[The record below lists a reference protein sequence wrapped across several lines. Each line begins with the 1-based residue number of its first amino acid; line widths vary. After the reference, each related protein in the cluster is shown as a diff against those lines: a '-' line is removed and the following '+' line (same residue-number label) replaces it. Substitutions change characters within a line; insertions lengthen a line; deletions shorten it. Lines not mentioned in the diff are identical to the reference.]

1 MKQVSKRVIS
11 FLLAALIIMDVFAP
25 LNVSANNY
33 EMNKRPV
40 SKDLII
46 DEEGQS
52 APKTPGKNDLLIYQ
66 ENEEKQQ
73 NQGIEEN
80 KERKEN
86 QRGPSAPIEEKK
98 TIIPKEKPDP
108 VKKDYIAWRLV
119 DPGKT
124 VYNKGEKLDLSN
136 LLVEVTNSN
145 GQTFHLGYNELI
157 NDKII
162 SVKENIKSKSYLEP
176 GSGTLTLS
184 APYLNDININIQVLD
199 NKSNELSNELNEEE
213 IFNSND
219 NSQEKNQNILEENN
233 LQNNKEENLFEQELK
248 DNLKEPNLAEKLL
261 GEQED
266 KMDLG
271 KVYRDIDE
279 RFNPMAGIFKSRNLT
294 LEEEEIGLQ
303 IIEDFKEESK
313 SSNEITDN
321 QLGFQPF
328 MFFMARGANESQT
341 GVDSLK
347 NKKFTIVTRFDASVA
362 NGTIPKGQFFTIN
375 LDPRLKVNNSS
386 SLEPIRY
393 NGEVIASPS
402 YDSNTNTITYTL
414 TKDIQNNIKVPLS
427 IDVDYNVDKVKDLDG
442 KDATKH
448 SIKNSITGLGVTG
461 IVNLPETIVDNNGN
475 VINQIIEPGGRNV
488 EHIID
493 QGKNYEVNMDA
504 SGIPVIIDKEMKAI
518 DWTITFDGTV
528 DMQTL
533 GLIANATVV
542 KGSGLGEIKDI
553 SLNGE
558 TSTAF
563 TDNIIKGNLGIVD
576 SKHYVLDHSSK
587 RLVFK
592 FRTDVTNVQ
601 SKYMID
607 FSVLLK
613 ERDNKF
619 GAVRLLFD
627 KGFADEIV
635 KEETPSRVGMNNR
648 TTILGEFTGENAAR
662 WTVTDGVCTGDDNKG
677 LPLADRNLGGQQTL
691 NSAKMA
697 VYGLDLDKNS
707 PNYGKMVV
715 KQGENDPLSNLNSTT
730 PPTIPTKGTNPSR
743 KQNVGTIAVYEYK
756 TNLTDSN
763 AGYTLSGINI
773 NKYQDLKI
781 NQEWNGLPAGANMPA
796 QGFEVKDESGNSL
809 GTYDVGEGN
818 QGEITRTINLA
829 GVKYWDIKED
839 TTDPTGTK
847 VIANRINHKVEQK
860 LPGPKDIGGK
870 TYAFYENVNYYK
882 KDTKEFIILNKAKE
896 VTDQIPATFTVTKTD
911 SSDDKIKLQGAS
923 FRLQSGRAEGIEVT
937 TGPDGKATFSN
948 IEPGVYDL
956 IETKAPDGYKL
967 DQSPKKI
974 NILSNGNVIAS
985 GDKIT
990 VEGGNKKT
998 EEVIASNTYPDYMNA
1013 MHYGT
1018 IDSDGNIEFYIY
1030 LKSKPQEANATRGTD
1045 KDTRLNLGINNGTI
1059 SSVEVFDVNPDEL
1072 LSTTRDRMNAQTMS
1086 TDYTSYGENLINKE
1100 NKHRIIGRSN
1110 IIDSYTGKKGYQIN
1124 LPKERFGYDKN
1135 TGGFWGFLVRV
1146 TGKTDDIANA
1156 SASYDW
1162 LTDNKNVE
1170 KEIKIQQTIGL
1181 GGKNSQGK
1189 DTNIIIKNEAFTKSK
1204 VEITKIR
1211 EDKKTILSGV
1221 TFALKDQNEVTL
1233 YTKTSDKDGNVDFG
1247 QLPEGKYTIE
1257 EIETPEGYQ
1266 QSKVV
1271 FDVTVDAAGKVTY
1284 KARFKNGNSKPIAG
1298 VDYIIENEEVKPEE
1312 LTAKVTSVTQKMI
1325 LNEGDPKYN
1334 IGTKPGIW
1342 EAYRLEAYTYN
1353 AQISLKDVSEGTKL
1367 MIQFDPNLDLRKYVN
1382 EIPKILSVGSN
1393 PKVIADPYMD
1403 YETNRLTYVFNKDGA
1418 GQSVTANIKIVGITP
1433 SIYYAQNNGTYDF
1446 KNTVINPGGTNYE
1459 DSFKVI
1465 ADYGYYNTKADTPAM
1480 AHNMTE
1486 PYIGKDGKMYMKVI
1500 SYYNALAGPNKSGAR
1515 NLLFDWLS
1523 GKRESNYAFAFR
1535 AQGKPAFELDDV
1547 KIYRVHPSYDK
1558 NNKLTNEMYMPLS
1571 FGVRPE
1577 QDPGSYELAYH
1588 KGNIKGSVYESS
1600 NGFTLNYNA
1609 EDLNTSGSIGD
1620 KIPLMITVP
1629 PISKNREGY
1638 VVVKRFEVT
1647 DKDKFRDLWRLFYYS
1662 TGSLHEGSYQKGNDS
1677 KSTADQTGQEIPK
1690 FTKQKIKLINRSYIP
1705 GEFNINKLN
1714 EASGTPL
1721 ADAKFELTELNNEN
1735 SKVIYRTTDADG
1747 NIHFANLR
1755 PGNYTLVEIEAPKG
1769 FIKSDKI
1776 WQINITS
1783 DGVVTIAETGLNA
1796 SEESIV
1802 GKNITITAKNKP
1814 EGTDFR
1820 VYKKDDDGRLLKGAE
1835 FKLTNNTTKASKT
1848 ATSDENGLVK
1858 FDKLADGLYIL
1869 EEIKAPKGYKSI
1881 DKKWVV
1887 EVKDNKVKIYNYLG
1901 AGTSTGTTQ
1910 QDPPEVTKSIFKNDD
1925 KWVDV
1930 AHRPLDGWNL
1940 YDNRWGGYVDNH
1952 RDPYKMGTRIVAINK
1967 TGKYVIQRYVIN
1979 PEGNTVTLNNASIH
1993 KEKPEYQN
2001 MDWYS
2006 GNGNGDIKI
2015 FTLNK
2020 AVNGNVE
2027 DIRLENYTVTD
2038 ITNTIGKSNK
2048 VISGGNRLYID
2059 FGKKQYDKPIIID
2072 VKVPYTDESGGVG
2085 TGMDLSADGTI
2096 YWKSDYYEKVSDIV
2110 EGEALK
2116 PDTGGTET
2124 NIKGSYVA
2132 DGSLTVNNE
2141 TEKHEFKIHKIKEGT
2156 TDAISGAS
2164 FKLIGPKPKTDERY
2178 GKTDKDGNISFT
2190 DLPPGTYTLI
2200 ETGPAQGYEKPKV
2213 DWVVNITKEG
2223 KTYIREA
2230 KWEKVDITSPNDGRT
2245 SKTAGTAI
2253 GTTGKNNGDKNKT
2266 HITEINKDTNKFRQ
2280 VYILNKG
2287 PESLNNP
2294 RLEIHSFPEEK
2305 NLTKA
2310 NTRVVSVQLV
2320 GPASEPDNIVNPGAK
2335 VDYDL
2340 TEEVIKNYSRQV
2352 IQTKNLTGENKTLAV
2367 VVESDLPQS
2376 GPFGTGLDFKGIALT
2391 HWGAESYSSLDK
2403 VIFSPAQGGTSRSVE
2418 PFSKAQKETSQ
2429 DEIST
2434 FSMFFESTSN
2444 EIPESLEMKFKS
2456 VELRMAKEFEIS
2468 PEKTPGAQR
2477 GVNDTGTAIDYNVDA
2492 NNADIKVS
2500 AGAVD
2505 TTNGQRTIN
2514 VSVTP
2519 KDSGNAGQ
2527 IVKNLQ
2533 YVFLIDR
2540 SRDYALNIK
2549 KADTPTIDK
2558 NINKFL
2564 TDLAEKAKAN
2574 NANVDVTFIEYS
2586 RSVANNYD
2594 LSNKNKSKVLGTYNQ
2609 NLISLY
2615 DNASS
2620 FTYNMKT
2627 QAFSDNNIVTA
2638 KDILGSVGISAR
2650 ETITKTKDDGSRGLK
2665 ENIDYHYNQ
2674 IVSNGKTYDKRF
2686 VINIANFEAASA
2698 DLYYET
2704 PGNTNSQK
2712 KYYIADNNW
2721 AFRKPQNPQDKRFDS
2736 YILHIEQKSGQETD
2750 YEKYMRNN
2758 SGTWYIDKNTSNTSN
2773 GIYTYKNFLK
2783 SNLMKDEY
2791 FTPVNQ
2797 GDVNIVNDASIN
2809 ISLNS
2814 NINLVNSSANI
2825 GSNNLNP
2832 TTTSSGLSLSGINL
2846 KKNETL
2852 NLSYTINLK
2861 NSADNNTD
2869 YIIHNTMTY
2878 KPDASDS
2885 DVNLDPNSMITRR
2898 NVVTPGTYTVTFNAN
2913 GHGTAPD
2920 PQTVNS
2926 GQNATE
2932 PTPAPTADGYTF
2944 GGWYTE
2950 TNCTNGYNFN
2960 TPVTSDLTLFAK
2972 WTKNEV
2978 GIYTVTVN
2986 QPTEGGT
2993 ISAEPTSAAAG
3004 AIINLTATPSQGFAL
3019 DNFTVTAENGDTVTV
3034 TNNKFEMPASNVKV
3048 SATFKSTTQ
3057 PQPGDYTPQTD
3068 DIDITENKTAQIKN
3082 KPSGLELKV
3091 LKKSSFDNPL
3101 QGAEFTLVKKTDATY
3116 TKDDTTFKG
3125 VTATSGRDGNVIF
3138 KDANGNT
3145 LKLQEG
3151 YYLLTETKAP
3161 TGFKSATAPWKIHV
3175 KEEGAK
3181 IYAEYEGPESTPS
3194 KFIEDNEKSN
3204 AGTNMDSSDK
3214 IKFKSRLTY
3223 IDPVA
3228 KTYVQRIYIDTRGY
3242 DGNGLINVQ
3251 ITPKYKREEKDT
3263 PGQAPVTL
3271 KDGVKTAYRTTY
3283 EITNPSQNKDIS
3295 DNKFDTILKTYDISR
3310 SDMSMVNT
3318 ARWRPFD
3325 WGFDEDQLNLGKGVY
3340 IIDVEGYYDDVV
3352 ITGKSDKTPKYN
3364 IPQEDLG
3371 KIDLNL
3377 NFYAGAREFKQLVF
3391 DKDAN
3396 KFVYN
3401 AFKGASYQGGAAALR
3416 AWIEKTYGKDTA
3428 DAWAKGYSTF
3438 NGVKNKYQNFI
3449 GKHVKIGN
3457 NEYFTGRVYP
3467 ALNTPTL
3474 SKETRADL
3482 SPLYNSNA
3490 SREIPK
3496 EGLTIVN
3503 DEEKFNITF
3512 SKHGKDK
3519 SSWNPGGKEVAENR
3533 LEGAIFKLQ
3542 REIADGSNIY
3552 DDMAGKYVSSA
3563 FNGYF
3568 GFRGLIPG
3576 RYRLMEVKAPN
3587 GYRPINDPILYM
3599 TIKSSDKD
3607 ITDPKTGK
3615 IIPAGSGYITLE
3627 YDKGNGIY
3635 QYDGAT
3641 DSSGKLVDFVTSATA
3656 KNMGKIVNEKPGQGK
3671 VTIKKVDDEGNK
3683 LTGAE
3688 FTLTRKTA
3696 EKDGTGTE
3704 GQGKDG
3710 IYTGTIGADGTL
3722 VIDQLPIGQYTLK
3735 ETKPAPGHLNEGTT
3749 WNFTV
3754 GGKELDPYTGDIKA
3768 TGNDLTSA
3776 LTLDTKA
3783 NSIEVEKYMTDDK
3796 TTDTKD
3802 TIHPHKAQSLAI
3814 KSRFTVNPGTTI
3826 KPGDYFKVDV
3836 SKNIDLEGIYEG
3848 KPVSL
3853 DIFADAVG
3861 TVAKGYYNKD
3871 ERTITYVFTDYAKTY
3886 TLLEFKT
3893 NLVAWINLSEV
3904 KDSGQ
3909 QTVGIS
3915 IKDKQD
3921 KVQSN
3926 NKELNVK
3933 YDIPVETSTHSVYNY
3948 ESGQYENLN
3957 ITGKITK
3964 MSPNTGEFEQYYYI
3978 NREGKDGPLPT
3989 FRYYPNNYNLYDIE
4003 GLDFK
4008 IYKLRDNTGN
4018 NIAKSMP
4025 ESFAVNENDTNLEE
4039 VRPLS
4044 YSSAYWL
4051 EYSFNENTTMTS
4063 KDSYIVKIS
4072 GKINPQNTWS
4082 YRTSAELLYY
4092 GDIKAARYDSVYFD
4106 INTASAKTKIEV
4118 TAVNPSNKI
4127 IFKKVGPDQRPLKDA
4142 FFRLDKLQE
4151 DNTWKGI
4158 TDPKPT
4164 NENGLIEFTN
4174 LDKGK
4179 YRLIE
4184 TTAPNGYEKLK
4195 KDGIDGFIMEFEVDE
4210 QGNIYKKTSDPKDST
4225 KLISELVGLEPINVV
4240 NYKPIEFIKID
4251 SVDGKALEGAEFE
4264 LYYKKTKEEAK
4275 YKKYEVDGKA
4285 VTAKSGKDGK
4295 FKLNLTE
4302 EGYYALKETKAPN
4315 KYIRPKEYVKEFEY
4329 INGEIKE
4336 KLTPGYIAKDNTAT
4350 DNSTYMLAE
4359 KNKAIPNNDNAFNS
4373 YIVINP
4379 NHEKKTYNKDSSA
4392 LLKYEGLGYYTML
4405 AYRIDKDGNVS
4416 EMFTPDVTWSE
4427 GHDPKANLYTAL
4439 GGEENGTKPIVSTDT
4454 IVLKLLAVPD
4464 KVGEPVN
4471 INVKVTDSS
4480 GTKEAD
4486 YKFKQSDLPDA
4497 LSKEDN
4503 PTRGHP
4509 KKTKDV
4515 KQEDYEFALEEY
4527 LRKFRTIQLSPVDV
4541 ENNKGQYPQTGGMGT
4556 IAFTLGGVV
4565 LMSIAGILYYR
4576 KRRMTYE

>member
-11 FLLAALIIMDVFAP
+11 FLLAVLIIMDVFAP

-80 KERKEN
+80 KETKEN

-145 GQTFHLGYNELI
+145 GQTFHLGYTELI
-157 NDKII
+157 KDKII

-266 KMDLG
+266 KIDLG

-341 GVDSLK
+341 GADSLE
-347 NKKFTIVTRFDASVA
+347 NKKFTILTRFDASVEHG
-362 NGTIPKGQFFTIN
+362 NIPATQSFTIH
-375 LDPRLKVNNSS
+375 LDDRLTVKDTST
-386 SLEPIRY
+386 LKPLTDE
-393 NGEVIASPS
+393 NGNVIARPT
-402 YDSNTNTITYTL
+402 YDTSSNSIVYNLAQPIT
-414 TKDIQNNIKVPLS
+414 KNIKVPLS
-427 IDVDYNVDKVKDLDG
+427 IDVDYNVQKIKELD

-448 SIKNSITGLGVTG
+448 SIKNSITGIGVTG
-461 IVNLPETIVDNNGN
+461 TVNLPETIVDNDGN
-475 VINQIIEPGGRNV
+475 VINQIIEPGGEDV
-488 EHIID
+488 GQIID
-493 QGKNYEVNMDA
+493 QGQNYEVNMDA
-504 SGIPVIIDKEMKAI
+504 SGTPVIIDKEMKAI

-558 TSTAF
+558 TSTAL
-563 TDNIIKGNLGIVD
+563 TDNNIKGNLGIVD

-592 FRTDVTNVQ
+592 FRTDITNIQ

-607 FSVLLK
+607 FSVMLK
-613 ERDNKF
+613 ERDKF

-627 KGFADEIV
+627 KGFLDEIV
-635 KEETPSRVGMNNR
+635 KEKTPSRVGMNNR
-648 TTILGEFTGENAAR
+648 TTILGEFTGENAAT
-662 WTVTDGVCTGDDNKG
+662 WTVTDGVCTDDNNNG

-691 NSAKMA
+691 KSSRMA

-730 PPTIPTKGTNPSR
+730 PPTIPAQGTNPSTP
-743 KQNVGTIAVYEYK
+743 QAVGTIAVYEYK

-781 NQEWNGLPAGANMPA
+781 NQEWNGLPDGENMPA

-809 GTYDVGEGN
+809 GTYSVGQGN
-818 QGEITRTINLA
+818 PGEITRTINLA
-829 GVKYWDIKED
+829 GVKYWDIRENQ
-839 TTDPTGTK
+839 TDPNAPK
-847 VIANRINHKVEQK
+847 VIADRINHKLEQK
-860 LPGPKDIGGK
+860 LPGPKVIGGK

-882 KDTKEFIILNKAKE
+882 KDTKEFIILDKAKE

-911 SSDDKIKLQGAS
+911 SSDANIKLQGAS
-923 FRLQSGRAEGIEVT
+923 FRLQSGTAEGIEAT

-998 EEVIASNTYPDYMNA
+998 EEVIANNTYPDYMNA

-1059 SSVEVFDVNPDEL
+1059 SSVEVFDVNPNEL
-1072 LSTTRDRMNAQTMS
+1072 LSTTRDKMNAQTMS
-1086 TDYTSYGENLINKE
+1086 TDYKSYGEDLINKP
-1100 NKHRIIGRSN
+1100 NKRRIIGRSN

-1135 TGGFWGFLVRV
+1135 DKTGGFWGFLVRV
-1146 TGKTDDIANA
+1146 KGKTDDIANA
-1156 SASYDW
+1156 SAFYDW
-1162 LTDNKNVE
+1162 LTDDNTADETKL
-1170 KEIKIQQTIGL
+1170 QQTIGL

-1247 QLPEGKYTIE
+1247 ELPEGKYTIE

-1284 KARFKNGNSKPIAG
+1284 KARFKSGNSKPIAG

-1312 LTAKVTSVTQKMI
+1312 LTAKVTSVTQAMI

-1382 EIPKILSVGSN
+1382 EIPKIMSVGSN
-1393 PKVIADPYMD
+1393 KVIADPYMD

-1418 GQSVTANIKIVGITP
+1418 GQAVTANIKIVGITP
-1433 SIYYAQNNGTYDF
+1433 SIYYAQNNGTYHF

-1459 DSFKVI
+1459 YPFDVT

-1547 KIYRVHPSYDK
+1547 KIYRVIPSYDK

-1588 KGNIKGSVYESS
+1588 KGNIKDSVHESS
-1600 NGFTLNYNA
+1600 NGFTLDYNA
-1609 EDLNTSGSIGD
+1609 NGINTSGSIGD
-1620 KIPLMITVP
+1620 KTPLMITVP
-1629 PISKNREGY
+1629 PISRNKEGY

-1705 GEFNINKLN
+1705 GEFNIKKLN
-1714 EASGTPL
+1714 ETSGEAL
-1721 ADAKFELTELNNEN
+1721 AGAKFELTELNNEN
-1735 SKVIYRTTDADG
+1735 SKKIYRTTDANG
-1747 NIHFANLR
+1747 NINFANLR

-1820 VYKKDDDGRLLKGAE
+1820 VYKKDDEGRLLKGAE
-1835 FKLTNNTTKASKT
+1835 FKLTNNADKTSKT

-1869 EEIKAPKGYKSI
+1869 EETKAPTGYKSI

-1901 AGTSTGTTQ
+1901 DGTSTGTTSQ
-1910 QDPPEVTKSIFKNDD
+1910 NPPEVDKSIFKNDD

-1930 AHRPLDGWNL
+1930 AHRPLTGWNL

-2006 GNGNGDIKI
+2006 GDGNGDVKI
-2015 FTLNK
+2015 FTLDK

-2027 DIRLENYTVTD
+2027 DIRLENYTVSD
-2038 ITNTIGKSNK
+2038 ITNTITKSK
-2048 VISGGNRLYID
+2048 KEISGGNRLYID
-2059 FGKKQYDKPIIID
+2059 FGSKQYDKPIIID
-2072 VKVPYTDESGGVG
+2072 VKVPYKELDGGVG
-2085 TGMDLSADGTI
+2085 TGMDLYADGTV

-2141 TEKHEFKIHKIKEGT
+2141 TEKHEFKLHKIKEGT

-2178 GKTDKDGNISFT
+2178 GKTDDNGNISFT
-2190 DLPPGTYTLI
+2190 DLSPGTYTLI
-2200 ETGPAQGYEKPKV
+2200 ETGPAQGYEKPQV

-2230 KWEKVDITSPNDGRT
+2230 KWEKVDITSPNDGRR
-2245 SKTAGTAI
+2245 SETAGD
-2253 GTTGKNNGDKNKT
+2253 NGNKNKT

-2287 PESLNNP
+2287 PERLENP
-2294 RLEIHSFPEEK
+2294 RLEIHSFPEVK

-2320 GPASEPDNIVNPGAK
+2320 DPTSEPNNIVKPGAK
-2335 VDYDL
+2335 VDYEL
-2340 TEEVIKNYSRQV
+2340 TEEVIKGYSRQV

-2391 HWGAESYSSLDK
+2391 HWGGESYASLDK
-2403 VIFSPAQGGTSRSVE
+2403 VILSPAQAGTGRSVE
-2418 PFSKAQKETSQ
+2418 PFSNAQET
-2429 DEIST
+2429 EKIST
-2434 FSMFFESTSN
+2434 LSMFFGPKSN

-2456 VELRMAKEFEIS
+2456 MELRMAKEFEIS

-2477 GVNDTGTAIDYNVDA
+2477 GINDTGTAIDYNVDA
-2492 NNADIKVS
+2492 NNANIKVS

-2527 IVKNLQ
+2527 IAKNLQ

-2549 KADTPTIDK
+2549 KAETPTIDK

-2564 TDLAEKAKAN
+2564 TDLAEKAKTN

-2586 RSVANNYD
+2586 K
-2594 LSNKNKSKVLGTYNQ
+2594 SNSKVLGSYNQ
-2609 NLISLY
+2609 NLVNLY
-2615 DNASS
+2615 DSANS

-2627 QAFSDNNIVTA
+2627 QSFNDSNNVQA
-2638 KDILGSVGISAR
+2638 KDILGKVGITAR
-2650 ETITKTKDDGSRGLK
+2650 PTSGAKDKDDGSQVLK
-2665 ENIDYHYNQ
+2665 GNINSHYNQ
-2674 IVSNGKTYDKRF
+2674 IVGNGKKYDKRI
-2686 VINIANFEAASA
+2686 VLNIANFDAASA
-2698 DLYYET
+2698 DFYYET
-2704 PGNTNSQK
+2704 PGNTRSQK

-2721 AFRKPQNPQDKRFDS
+2721 PFRDPSKPADKRFDS

-2773 GIYTYKNFLK
+2773 GIYTYKNFLE

-2791 FTPVNQ
+2791 FTPVSQ
-2797 GDVNIVNDASIN
+2797 GDVNIVTDASIN

-2861 NSADNNTD
+2861 NSAENNTD

-2878 KPDASDS
+2878 KPDASAS

-2898 NVVTPGTYTVTFNAN
+2898 NVETPGTYTVTFNAN
-2913 GHGTAPD
+2913 GHGTAPET
-2920 PQTVNS
+2920 QTINS
-2926 GQNATE
+2926 GERAKK

-2950 TNCTNGYNFN
+2950 ADCINGYDFN
-2960 TPVTSDLTLFAK
+2960 TTVTSNLTLFAK

-2978 GIYTVTVN
+2978 GTYTVTVN

-2993 ISAEPTSAAAG
+2993 ISADPTSAAAG
-3004 AIINLTATPSQGFAL
+3004 ATINLTATPSQGFAL
-3019 DNFTVTAENGDTVTV
+3019 DNFTVTAENGDTVEV
-3034 TNNKFEMPASNVKV
+3034 TDNKFTMPASNVTV

-3057 PQPGDYTPQTD
+3057 PQPGDYTPQPD
-3068 DIDITENKTAQIKN
+3068 DIDITTNKTAQIKN

-3101 QGAEFTLVKKTDATY
+3101 QGAEFTLVKKTDETY
-3116 TKDDTTFKG
+3116 TKDDGTFTK

-3145 LKLQEG
+3145 LKLKEG

-3194 KFIEDNEKSN
+3194 KFIKDDDKSN
-3204 AGTNMDSSDK
+3204 AGTNMTSTDK

-3228 KTYVQRIYIDTRGY
+3228 KTYVQRIYIDTRAY
-3242 DGNGLINVQ
+3242 DGAGLINVQ

-3263 PGQAPVTL
+3263 PGQPPVTL

-3283 EITNPSQNKDIS
+3283 EITNPSENEDI
-3295 DNKFDTILKTYDISR
+3295 KGQAFDKILKTYDISR

-3340 IIDVEGYYDDVV
+3340 IIDVEGYYDDVI
-3352 ITGKSDKTPKYN
+3352 ITGKSDKTPKYD

-3377 NFYAGAREFKQLVF
+3377 NFYAGAREFQQLFEDTDGVF
-3391 DKDAN
+3391 RYK
-3396 KFVYN
+3396 YIE
-3401 AFKGASYQGGAAALR
+3401 KGSYQGGAEALR
-3416 AWIEKTYGKDTA
+3416 AWIEKNYGKAEAKKWA
-3428 DAWAKGYSTF
+3428 DGYSTF

-3449 GKHVKIGN
+3449 GKHVKIGTKD
-3457 NEYFTGRVYP
+3457 YYTGQVSP
-3467 ALNTPTL
+3467 ALDTPTL
-3474 SKETRADL
+3474 SKVTRADL
-3482 SPLYNSNA
+3482 RPLYNSNA
-3490 SREIPK
+3490 KQEIPK

-3512 SKHGKDK
+3512 SKHGKDE
-3519 SSWNPGGKEVAENR
+3519 SSWEPGGKEVAENR

-3542 REIADGSNIY
+3542 REFPEGSNIY

-3576 RYRLMEVKAPN
+3576 RYRLIEVKAPN

-3599 TIKSSDKD
+3599 TIKSSEKD

-3641 DSSGKLVDFVTSATA
+3641 DSNGKLVDFVTSATA

-3671 VTIKKVDDEGNK
+3671 VTVKKVDDKGNT

-3722 VIDQLPIGQYTLK
+3722 VIDQLPIGQYTLE
-3735 ETKPAPGHLNEGTT
+3735 ETKPAPGHLNEGTK

-3754 GGKELDPYTGDIKA
+3754 GGKELDPYTGDIEA
-3768 TGNDLTSA
+3768 TGNDLTSV

-3814 KSRFTVNPGTTI
+3814 KSRFTVKPGTTI
-3826 KPGDYFKVDV
+3826 RPGDFFKVNV

-3861 TVAKGYYNKD
+3861 TVAKGYYDKK
-3871 ERTITYVFTDYAKTY
+3871 EGTITYVFTDYAKTY

-3893 NLVAWINLSEV
+3893 NLVAWINLNEV
-3904 KDSGQ
+3904 KTSGQ

-3926 NKELNVK
+3926 NKDLNVK
-3933 YDIPVETSTHSVYNY
+3933 YDIDVETSTHSVYNY
-3948 ESGQYENLN
+3948 EAGRYGNLN

-3964 MSPNTGEFEQYYYI
+3964 MEPNTGEFEQYYYI
-3978 NREGKDGPLPT
+3978 NREAKDGPLPT
-3989 FRYYPNNYNLYDIE
+3989 FRYYPNNYNLYNIE

-4008 IYKLRDNTGN
+4008 IYKLKDNTGN
-4018 NIAKSMP
+4018 NIANSMP
-4025 ESFAVNENDTNLEE
+4025 ESFAVNEKDPNLEE

-4044 YSSAYWL
+4044 YSSVYWL
-4051 EYSFNENTTMTS
+4051 EYSFNENTTMT
-4063 KDSYIVKIS
+4063 KEDSYIVKIS

-4106 INTASAKTKIEV
+4106 INTASAKTKIEI

-4127 IFKKVGPDQRPLKDA
+4127 TFKKIGPDQRPLKDA
-4142 FFRLDKLQE
+4142 YFRLDKLQE
-4151 DNTWKGI
+4151 DKTWKGI
-4158 TDPKPT
+4158 TNPT
-4164 NENGLIEFTN
+4164 ATKEDGLIEFTN
-4174 LDKGK
+4174 LEKGK

-4184 TTAPNGYEKLK
+4184 TTAPKGYEKLK

-4210 QGNIYKKTSDPKDST
+4210 QGNIYKNTSDPKNPT
-4225 KLISELVGLEPINVV
+4225 QTITELVGLEPINVV

-4264 LYYKKTKEEAK
+4264 LYYKKTKEAK
-4275 YKKYEVDGKA
+4275 YEKYMVDEKP
-4285 VTAKSGKDGK
+4285 VTAKSDKEGK
-4295 FKLNLTE
+4295 FKINLTE

-4315 KYIRPKEYVKEFEY
+4315 KYMRPKEFAKEFEY
-4329 INGEIKE
+4329 INGEIRE
-4336 KLTPGYIAKDNTAT
+4336 NLTPGYIAKDNTAT

-4359 KNKAIPNNDNAFNS
+4359 KNNTIPNNDYAFNS

-4379 NHEKKTYNKDSSA
+4379 NHEKRTYDKDSSA

-4416 EMFTPDVTWSE
+4416 EKFTPDVTWSE
-4427 GHDPKANLYTAL
+4427 GHDPKANLYKAL
-4439 GGEENGTKPIVSTDT
+4439 GGEENGTEPIVSTDT

-4471 INVKVTDSS
+4471 IKVRVKDGS
-4480 GTKEAD
+4480 GEKEAD

-4497 LSKEDN
+4497 LSDKDN
-4503 PTRGHP
+4503 PTTGHP

-4527 LRKFRTIQLSPVDV
+4527 LRKYRTIQLSPVDV
-4541 ENNKGQYPQTGGMGT
+4541 ENNKGQYPHTGGMGT

>member
-66 ENEEKQQ
+66 ENEEQQQ

-124 VYNKGEKLDLSN
+124 VYNKGEKLDFSN

-157 NDKII
+157 KDKII

-279 RFNPMAGIFKSRNLT
+279 RFNPMAGIFKSSNLT

-328 MFFMARGANESQT
+328 MFFMARGANENPRS
-341 GVDSLK
+341 VDSLE
-347 NKKFTIVTRFDASVA
+347 NKKFTIITRFDASVA
-362 NGTIPKGQFFTIN
+362 NGPIPTTQSFTIH
-375 LDPRLKVNNSS
+375 LDDRLTVKDSSTLKPITDKNGNVIARPTYNNSS
-386 SLEPIRY
+386 NSIVYNLAQPIT
-393 NGEVIASPS
+393 E
-402 YDSNTNTITYTL
+402 D
-414 TKDIQNNIKVPLS
+414 IKVPLS
-427 IDVDYNVDKVKDLDG
+427 IDVDYNVQKIKKLDG
-442 KDATKH
+442 DATKH
-448 SIKNSITGLGVTG
+448 SIKNSITGLGVVGST
-461 IVNLPETIVDNNGN
+461 VNLPETIVDNEGN
-475 VINQIIEPGGRNV
+475 VLNTITEPGGHNV

-493 QGKNYEVNMDA
+493 QGQNYEVNMDA

-607 FSVLLK
+607 FSVMLK
-613 ERDNKF
+613 ERDKF

-635 KEETPSRVGMNNR
+635 KEKTPSRVGMNNR
-648 TTILGEFTGENAAR
+648 TIILGEFTGENAAT
-662 WTVTDGVCTGDDNKG
+662 WTVTDGVCTGDDKKD

-730 PPTIPTKGTNPSR
+730 PPTIPTKGTNPTGN
-743 KQNVGTIAVYEYK
+743 QAVGTIAVYEYK
-756 TNLTDSN
+756 TDLTDSN

-781 NQEWNGLPAGANMPA
+781 KQEWNGLPYGEKMPA

-809 GTYDVGEGN
+809 GTYSVGEGN
-818 QGEITRTINLA
+818 PGEITRTINLP
-829 GVKYWDIKED
+829 GVQYWDIKED
-839 TTDPTGTK
+839 KTDPNAPK
-847 VIANRINHKVEQK
+847 VIVSRINHKLEQK
-860 LPGPKDIGGK
+860 LPGPKKIDGK

-896 VTDQIPATFTVTKTD
+896 LTDQIPATFTITKTD
-911 SSDDKIKLQGAS
+911 SSGAEKLQGAS
-923 FRLQSGRAEGIEVT
+923 FKLQSGTDEGIEAT

-956 IETKAPDGYKL
+956 IEKKAPDGYKL

-985 GDKIT
+985 GDNIT

-998 EEVIASNTYPDYMNA
+998 EEVIANNTYPDYMNA

-1018 IDSDGNIEFYIY
+1018 IDSNGNIEFYIY
-1030 LKSKPQEANATRGTD
+1030 LKSKAQEASATKGTD

-1059 SSVEVFDVNPDEL
+1059 SSVEVFDVNPNEL
-1072 LSTTRDRMNAQTMS
+1072 LSTTRDRMNAQTMG
-1086 TDYTSYGENLINKE
+1086 TDYTSYGDNFINNPKDK
-1100 NKHRIIGRSN
+1100 NKYKIIGRSN

-1124 LPKERFGYDKN
+1124 LPKERFGYENNK

-1162 LTDNKNVE
+1162 LTDNKNTAD
-1170 KEIKIQQTIGL
+1170 EIKLQQTIGL

-1609 EDLNTSGSIGD
+1609 NDINTSGSIGD
-1620 KIPLMITVP
+1620 KTPLMITVP

-1714 EASGTPL
+1714 EASGEAL
-1721 ADAKFELTELNNEN
+1721 AGAKFELTELNNEN

-1848 ATSDENGLVK
+1848 ATSDEKGLVK

-1869 EEIKAPKGYKSI
+1869 EETQPPKGYKSI

-1910 QDPPEVTKSIFKNDD
+1910 QDPPEVKKSIFKNDD

-2001 MDWYS
+2001 MNWYS
-2006 GNGNGDIKI
+2006 GDGNGDIKI
-2015 FTLNK
+2015 FTLDK

-2038 ITNTIGKSNK
+2038 ITNNIARSNK
-2048 VISGGNRLYID
+2048 VISGGNRLYLD
-2059 FGKKQYDKPIIID
+2059 FGKKQYNKPIIID

-2116 PDTGGTET
+2116 PDTGGTGGTET

-2141 TEKHEFKIHKIKEGT
+2141 TEKHEFKLHKIKEGT

-2178 GKTDKDGNISFT
+2178 GKTDDNGNISFT
-2190 DLPPGTYTLI
+2190 DLAPGTYTLI
-2200 ETGPAQGYEKPKV
+2200 ETGPAQGYEKPQV
-2213 DWVVNITKEG
+2213 DWIVNITKEG

-2230 KWEKVDITSPNDGRT
+2230 KWEKVDINSPNDGRK
-2245 SKTAGTAI
+2245 SETAGDQ
-2253 GTTGKNNGDKNKT
+2253 GNKNKT

-2287 PESLNNP
+2287 PERLDNP

-2305 NLTKA
+2305 DLTKA

-2320 GPASEPDNIVNPGAK
+2320 GPTSEPDNIVNPGAK

-2340 TEEVIKNYSRQV
+2340 TEEVIKGYSRQV
-2352 IQTKNLTGENKTLAV
+2352 IQTKNLIGENKTLAV

-2391 HWGAESYSSLDK
+2391 HWGGESYDSLDK
-2403 VIFSPAQGGTSRSVE
+2403 VILSPALGGADRSVE
-2418 PFSKAQKETSQ
+2418 PLSNAQEQAEK
-2429 DEIST
+2429 IST
-2434 FSMFFESTSN
+2434 LSKFFGPMSN

-2456 VELRMAKEFEIS
+2456 MELRMAKEFEIS

-2477 GVNDTGTAIDYNVDA
+2477 GTGDWE
-2492 NNADIKVS
+2492 DI
-2500 AGAVD
+2500 
-2505 TTNGQRTIN
+2505 
-2514 VSVTP
+2514 
-2519 KDSGNAGQ
+2519 
-2527 IVKNLQ
+2527 
-2533 YVFLIDR
+2533 
-2540 SRDYALNIK
+2540 
-2549 KADTPTIDK
+2549 
-2558 NINKFL
+2558 
-2564 TDLAEKAKAN
+2564 
-2574 NANVDVTFIEYS
+2574 
-2586 RSVANNYD
+2586 
-2594 LSNKNKSKVLGTYNQ
+2594 
-2609 NLISLY
+2609 
-2615 DNASS
+2615 
-2620 FTYNMKT
+2620 
-2627 QAFSDNNIVTA
+2627 
-2638 KDILGSVGISAR
+2638 
-2650 ETITKTKDDGSRGLK
+2650 
-2665 ENIDYHYNQ
+2665 
-2674 IVSNGKTYDKRF
+2674 
-2686 VINIANFEAASA
+2686 
-2698 DLYYET
+2698 
-2704 PGNTNSQK
+2704 
-2712 KYYIADNNW
+2712 
-2721 AFRKPQNPQDKRFDS
+2721 
-2736 YILHIEQKSGQETD
+2736 
-2750 YEKYMRNN
+2750 
-2758 SGTWYIDKNTSNTSN
+2758 
-2773 GIYTYKNFLK
+2773 
-2783 SNLMKDEY
+2783 
-2791 FTPVNQ
+2791 
-2797 GDVNIVNDASIN
+2797 
-2809 ISLNS
+2809 
-2814 NINLVNSSANI
+2814 
-2825 GSNNLNP
+2825 
-2832 TTTSSGLSLSGINL
+2832 
-2846 KKNETL
+2846 
-2852 NLSYTINLK
+2852 
-2861 NSADNNTD
+2861 
-2869 YIIHNTMTY
+2869 
-2878 KPDASDS
+2878 
-2885 DVNLDPNSMITRR
+2885 DPNSSSGRASVAHSDSNMETKVSEINKADDKFRQLFLFKPASNNFNGLIEIHRQPENQNEFRLNNGPRITIATINFYEVDASSTID
-2898 NVVTPGTYTVTFNAN
+2898 NVTGKRPITINATQFIPTGDPPKPMRVKATLPAGKTILAIVEAPYAADKTIGLGSDYQYAKKPAGLYDTTKYKSWAADSYSNEDHVNDLKQTYTVTFDPNGGKGNMISVTKNKGESYTLPTCTFTPPSGKVFDKWEVNGTMYNAGDAIPVNAN
-2913 GHGTAPD
+2913 TTVRATWKYAQAETVTITFDGNGGTGTMSSVTKNKGESYTLPANGFTAQSGKEFKAWEVGGQEKNPGENITVNADTTIKALWKDKAPD
-2920 PQTVNS
+2920 TFTITITQ
-2926 GQNATE
+2926 
-2932 PTPAPTADGYTF
+2932 PTNGSVTADKQSAAANNTITLKVTPDANYELDSLTVKDANDQAVNVDMTNYTF
-2944 GGWYTE
+2944 TMPAS
-2950 TNCTNGYNFN
+2950 N
-2960 TPVTSDLTLFAK
+2960 VTVTATFKPKQAG
-2972 WTKNEV
+2972 T
-2978 GIYTVTVN
+2978 YTVTVN

-3004 AIINLTATPSQGFAL
+3004 ATINLTATPSQGFVL
-3019 DNFTVTAENGDTVTV
+3019 DNFTVTAENGDTVAV
-3034 TNNKFEMPASNVKV
+3034 TDNKFTMPASNVTV
-3048 SATFKSTTQ
+3048 SATFKSTAQ
-3057 PQPGDYTPQTD
+3057 PQPGDYTPQAD
-3068 DIDITENKTAQIKN
+3068 DIDITTSKTAQIKN

-3377 NFYAGAREFKQLVF
+3377 NFYAGAREFQQLYEKV
-3391 DKDAN
+3391 DAYGRPTGSFGY
-3396 KFVYN
+3396 KLIE
-3401 AFKGASYQGGAAALR
+3401 KGSYQGGAAALR

-3428 DAWAKGYSTF
+3428 DAWANGYSTF
-3438 NGVKNKYQNFI
+3438 NGKQNKYQNYI
-3449 GKHVKIGN
+3449 GKHVKIGTQD
-3457 NEYFTGRVYP
+3457 YYTGQVYP
-3467 ALNTPTL
+3467 ALDTPTL

-3482 SPLYNSNA
+3482 SPLYNSEGKQ
-3490 SREIPK
+3490 EIPK

-3503 DEEKFNITF
+3503 DEEKYNITF

-3519 SSWNPGGKEVAENR
+3519 SSWDIGGKEVAENR

-3542 REIADGSNIY
+3542 REFPEGSNIY

-3576 RYRLMEVKAPN
+3576 RYRLIEVKAPN

-3599 TIKSSDKD
+3599 TIKYSAEEIKD
-3607 ITDPKTGK
+3607 PNTGK

-3635 QYDGAT
+3635 QYDGST
-3641 DSSGKLVDFVTSATA
+3641 DSKGKLVDYVTAATA

-3671 VTIKKVDDEGNK
+3671 VTIKKVDDEGNP

-3696 EKDGTGTE
+3696 EKDGTI
-3704 GQGKDG
+3704 GKDG
-3710 IYTGTIGADGTL
+3710 IYTGTITKEDGTL

-3754 GGKELDPYTGDIKA
+3754 GGKDLDPYTGDIKA

-3776 LTLDTKA
+3776 LTLDTDTK
-3783 NSIEVEKYMTDDK
+3783 NTNIKVEKYMTDDK
-3796 TTDTKD
+3796 TTDTD
-3802 TIHPHKAQSLAI
+3802 NTIHPHKAQSLAI
-3814 KSRFTVNPGTTI
+3814 KTRFTVNSGTTI
-3826 KPGDYFKVDV
+3826 RPGDYFYVDV
-3836 SKNIDLEGIYEG
+3836 SKNIDLEGIYAG

-3861 TVAKGYYNKD
+3861 TVAKGYYDK
-3871 ERTITYVFTDYAKTY
+3871 ETGKIKYVFTDYAKTY

-3893 NLVAWINLSEV
+3893 NLVAWINLDEV
-3904 KDSGQ
+3904 KTSGK

-3915 IKDKQD
+3915 IKDTKNNKQ
-3921 KVQSN
+3921 QSN

-3933 YDIPVETSTHSVYNY
+3933 YDIPVETSSHTVYNY
-3948 ESGQYENLN
+3948 EDRQYGNLN

-3978 NREGKDGPLPT
+3978 NREAKDGPLPT

-4008 IYKLRDNTGN
+4008 IYKLKN
-4018 NIAKSMP
+4018 NDKNDIVNSMP
-4025 ESFAVNENDTNLEE
+4025 ESFAVDEKDPNLEE

-4044 YSSAYWL
+4044 YTSAYWL
-4051 EYSFNENTTMTS
+4051 EYSFNENTTMTN

-4072 GKINPQNTWS
+4072 GKIDPQNTWS

-4106 INTASAKTKIEV
+4106 INTASAKTKLEI

-4127 IFKKVGPDQRPLKDA
+4127 IFKKIGPDQRPLKGA
-4142 FFRLDKLQE
+4142 EFRLDKWNE
-4151 DNTWKGI
+4151 KDKTWNGI
-4158 TDPKPT
+4158 TDPKAT

-4174 LDKGK
+4174 LEKGK

-4184 TTAPNGYEKLK
+4184 TTAPKGYEMLK

-4210 QGNIYKKTSDPKDST
+4210 QGNIYKKTSDPNDPK
-4225 KLISELVGLEPINVV
+4225 KLIKELVGLEPINVV
-4240 NYKPIEFIKID
+4240 NHKPIEFIKID
-4251 SVDGKALEGAEFE
+4251 HIDGKALEGAEFE
-4264 LYYKKTKEEAK
+4264 LYYKKTKEEK
-4275 YKKYEVDGKA
+4275 EYKKYEVDGKA
-4285 VTAKSGKDGK
+4285 VTAKSDKDGK

-4315 KYIRPKEYVKEFEY
+4315 KYMRPKEFAKEFEY
-4329 INGEIKE
+4329 INGEIRE

-4359 KNKAIPNNDNAFNS
+4359 KNKTIPNNDNAFNS

-4379 NHEKKTYNKDSSA
+4379 NHEKRTYNKDSSA

-4416 EMFTPDVTWSE
+4416 EKFTPDVTWSE

-4439 GGEENGTKPIVSTDT
+4439 GGKEDGTTPTDIESTDT

-4471 INVKVTDSS
+4471 IKVRVTDSS

-4486 YKFKQSDLPDA
+4486 YKFKQGDLPDA

-4503 PTRGHP
+4503 PTTGHP

-4527 LRKFRTIQLSPVDV
+4527 LRKYRTIQLSPVDV
-4541 ENNKGQYPQTGGMGT
+4541 ENNKGQYPSTGGMGT

>member
-923 FRLQSGRAEGIEVT
+923 FKLQSGTDEGIEVT

-967 DQSPKKI
+967 DQSVKRI

-985 GDKIT
+985 GDNIT

-998 EEVIASNTYPDYMNA
+998 EEVIANNTYPDYMNA

-1018 IDSDGNIEFYIY
+1018 IDNDGNIEFYIY
-1030 LKSKPQEANATRGTD
+1030 LKSKAKEANATRGTD
-1045 KDTRLNLGINNGTI
+1045 KDTRLNLDINNGTI
-1059 SSVEVFDVNPDEL
+1059 SSVEVFDVDPDNL
-1072 LSTTRDRMNAQTMS
+1072 LTTTRDRMNAQTMS
-1086 TDYTSYGENLINKE
+1086 KDYTAYGQDLINKP

-1124 LPKERFGYDKN
+1124 LPKERFGYDQNNK

-1162 LTDNKNVE
+1162 LTE
-1170 KEIKIQQTIGL
+1170 KDTANETKTQQTIGL
-1181 GGKNSQGK
+1181 GGKNENSQGK
-1189 DTNIIIKNEAFTKSK
+1189 DTNIIIKNEAFAKSK
-1204 VEITKIR
+1204 VEITKIK

-1221 TFALKDQNEVTL
+1221 TFALKDQNGVTL
-1233 YTKTSDKDGNVDFG
+1233 YTKTSDGNGNVDFG
-1247 QLPEGKYTIE
+1247 ELPEGKYVIE

-1271 FDVTVDAAGKVTY
+1271 FDVTVDATKKVTY

-1312 LTAKVTSVTQKMI
+1312 LTAKITSVTQAMI

-1382 EIPKILSVGSN
+1382 EIPKIMSVGSN
-1393 PKVIADPYMD
+1393 PKVIAEPYMD

-1418 GQSVTANIKIVGITP
+1418 GQAVTANIKIVGITP
-1433 SIYYAQNNGTYDF
+1433 SIYYAQNNGTYHF

-1459 DSFKVI
+1459 YPFDVT

-1500 SYYNALAGPNKSGAR
+1500 SYYNALAGPNKPIAR

-1535 AQGKPAFELDDV
+1535 AQGRPAFELDDV
-1547 KIYRVHPSYDK
+1547 KIYRVLPSYDK

-1588 KGNIKGSVYESS
+1588 KGNITGSVYESS
-1600 NGFTLNYNA
+1600 NGFTLDYNA
-1609 EDLNTSGSIGD
+1609 NDINTSGSIGD
-1620 KIPLMITVP
+1620 KTPLMITVP
-1629 PISKNREGY
+1629 PISKNKEGY
-1638 VVVKRFEVT
+1638 VIVKKFEVT

-1705 GEFNINKLN
+1705 GEFNIKKLD
-1714 EASGTPL
+1714 ETSGAALP
-1721 ADAKFELTELNNEN
+1721 DAKFELTELNNEN
-1735 SKVIYRTTDADG
+1735 SKKIYRTTDADG
-1747 NIHFANLR
+1747 NIHFGNLR
-1755 PGNYTLVEIEAPKG
+1755 PGNYTLVETEAPKG

-1776 WQINITS
+1776 WQINVTS

-1869 EEIKAPKGYKSI
+1869 EETKAPTGYKSI
-1881 DKKWVV
+1881 NKKWVV
-1887 EVKDNKVKIYNYLG
+1887 EVKNNQIKIYNHLG
-1901 AGTSTGTTQ
+1901 DGTSTGTTSQ
-1910 QDPPEVTKSIFKNDD
+1910 NPPEVDKSIFKNDD

-1930 AHRPLDGWNL
+1930 AHRPLNGWNL

-2006 GNGNGDIKI
+2006 GTGDGDIKI
-2015 FTLNK
+2015 FTLDK

-2038 ITNTIGKSNK
+2038 ITNTITKSNK
-2048 VISGGNRLYID
+2048 VISGGNRLYLD
-2059 FGKKQYDKPIIID
+2059 FGEKQYNKPIIID
-2072 VKVPYTDESGGVG
+2072 VKVPFKELDGGVG

-2116 PDTGGTET
+2116 PDTGGTGGTET

-2141 TEKHEFKIHKIKEGT
+2141 TEKHEFKLHKIKEGT

-2200 ETGPAQGYEKPKV
+2200 ETGPAQGYEKPQV
-2213 DWVVNITKEG
+2213 DWVVNITKDG

-2230 KWEKVDITSPNDGRT
+2230 KWEKVDITSPNDGRK
-2245 SKTAGTAI
+2245 SETAGENQ
-2253 GTTGKNNGDKNKT
+2253 GNKNKT

-2287 PESLNNP
+2287 PERLDNP
-2294 RLEIHSFPEEK
+2294 RLEIHSFPEERD
-2305 NLTKA
+2305 LTKA

-2320 GPASEPDNIVNPGAK
+2320 GPTSEPDNIVSPGAK
-2335 VDYDL
+2335 VDYEL
-2340 TEEVIKNYSRQV
+2340 TEEVIKGHSRQV

-2391 HWGAESYSSLDK
+2391 HWGGESYKSLDK
-2403 VIFSPAQGGTSRSVE
+2403 VIFSPASGGTSRSVE
-2418 PFSKAQKETSQ
+2418 PLKAQKETPQ

-2434 FSMFFESTSN
+2434 FSMFFGPTSN

-2468 PEKTPGAQR
+2468 PELLGGAVR
-2477 GVNDTGTAIDYNVDA
+2477 GANDWETVDPNSSSGRASVAHSDSYMETKVSEINKADDRFRQLFLFKPASNNFKGLIEIHRQPENQNEFRLNNGPNDIISTINFYEVDA
-2492 NNADIKVS
+2492 SSTIDNVTGKRPI
-2500 AGAVD
+2500 
-2505 TTNGQRTIN
+2505 TIN
-2514 VSVTP
+2514 ATQFIPTGNPPKPMRVKATLPAGKTILVEVETP
-2519 KDSGNAGQ
+2519 YAADNKIGLGADY
-2527 IVKNLQ
+2527 Q
-2533 YVFLIDR
+2533 Y
-2540 SRDYALNIK
+2540 A
-2549 KADTPTIDK
+2549 
-2558 NINKFL
+2558 NKP
-2564 TDLAEKAKAN
+2564 
-2574 NANVDVTFIEYS
+2574 
-2586 RSVANNYD
+2586 
-2594 LSNKNKSKVLGTYNQ
+2594 G
-2609 NLISLY
+2609 LY
-2615 DNASS
+2615 DN
-2620 FTYNMKT
+2620 
-2627 QAFSDNNIVTA
+2627 
-2638 KDILGSVGISAR
+2638 
-2650 ETITKTKDDGSRGLK
+2650 TKYKSW
-2665 ENIDYHYNQ
+2665 
-2674 IVSNGKTYDKRF
+2674 
-2686 VINIANFEAASA
+2686 AA
-2698 DLYYET
+2698 
-2704 PGNTNSQK
+2704 
-2712 KYYIADNNW
+2712 
-2721 AFRKPQNPQDKRFDS
+2721 DS
-2736 YILHIEQKSGQETD
+2736 Y
-2750 YEKYMRNN
+2750 
-2758 SGTWYIDKNTSNTSN
+2758 SNE
-2773 GIYTYKNFLK
+2773 
-2783 SNLMKDEY
+2783 DH
-2791 FTPVNQ
+2791 
-2797 GDVNIVNDASIN
+2797 VND
-2809 ISLNS
+2809 
-2814 NINLVNSSANI
+2814 
-2825 GSNNLNP
+2825 
-2832 TTTSSGLSLSGINL
+2832 L
-2846 KKNETL
+2846 KQ
-2852 NLSYTINLK
+2852 
-2861 NSADNNTD
+2861 
-2869 YIIHNTMTY
+2869 
-2878 KPDASDS
+2878 
-2885 DVNLDPNSMITRR
+2885 
-2898 NVVTPGTYTVTFNAN
+2898 TYTVTFDPNGGKGNMTSVVKNKGESYTLPTCTFTPPSGKVFDKWEVNGTMYNAGDAIPVNAN
-2913 GHGTAPD
+2913 TTVRATWKYAQAETVTITFDGNGGTGTMSSVTKNKGESYTLPANGFTAQSGKEFKAWEVGGQEKNPGENITVNADTTIKALWKDKAPD
-2920 PQTVNS
+2920 TFTITITQ
-2926 GQNATE
+2926 
-2932 PTPAPTADGYTF
+2932 PTNGSVTADKQSAAANNTITLKVTPDANYELDSLTVKDANDQAVNVDMTNYTF
-2944 GGWYTE
+2944 TMPAS
-2950 TNCTNGYNFN
+2950 N
-2960 TPVTSDLTLFAK
+2960 VTVTATFKPKQAG
-2972 WTKNEV
+2972 T
-2978 GIYTVTVN
+2978 YTVTVN

-3004 AIINLTATPSQGFAL
+3004 ATINLTATPSQGFAL

-3034 TNNKFEMPASNVKV
+3034 TNNKFKMPASNVTV

-3057 PQPGDYTPQTD
+3057 PQPGDYTPQAD
-3068 DIDITENKTAQIKN
+3068 DIDITNNKTAQIKN

-3116 TKDDTTFKG
+3116 NNDDRTFTK

-3145 LKLQEG
+3145 LKLEKG

-3161 TGFKSATAPWKIHV
+3161 TGFKPATAPWKIHV

-3228 KTYVQRIYIDTRGY
+3228 KTYVQRIYIDTRDY

-3263 PGQAPVTL
+3263 PGQAPETL

-3283 EITNPSQNKDIS
+3283 EITNPSENADIKKKD
-3295 DNKFDTILKTYDISR
+3295 FDTILKTYDISR

-3340 IIDVEGYYDDVV
+3340 IIDVEGYYDDVI

-3364 IPQEDLG
+3364 IPQEDIG

-3377 NFYAGAREFKQLVF
+3377 KFYAGAREFQQLYEKSTGDF
-3391 DKDAN
+3391 SYKLIE
-3396 KFVYN
+3396 
-3401 AFKGASYQGGAAALR
+3401 KGSYQGGAAALR

-3449 GKHVKIGN
+3449 GKHVKIGTKD
-3457 NEYFTGRVYP
+3457 YYTGRVYP

-3519 SSWNPGGKEVAENR
+3519 SSWDPGGKEVAENR

-3671 VTIKKVDDEGNK
+3671 VTIKKVDDKGNK

-3704 GQGKDG
+3704 GQEKDG

-3754 GGKELDPYTGDIKA
+3754 GGKDLDPYTGDIKA

-3776 LTLDTKA
+3776 LTLDPKA

-3814 KSRFTVNPGTTI
+3814 KSRFTVNSGTTI
-3826 KPGDYFKVDV
+3826 KPGDFFKVDV
-3836 SKNIDLEGIYEG
+3836 SKNIDLEGIYAG

-3861 TVAKGYYNKD
+3861 TVAKGYYDKD
-3871 ERTITYVFTDYAKTY
+3871 KGEITYVFTDYAKTY

-3893 NLVAWINLSEV
+3893 NLVAWINLNEV

-3926 NKELNVK
+3926 NKKLNVK

-3978 NREGKDGPLPT
+3978 NREAKDGPLPT
-3989 FRYYPNNYNLYDIE
+3989 FRYYPNNYNLYAIE

-4025 ESFAVNENDTNLEE
+4025 ESFAVNEEDPNLEE

-4106 INTASAKTKIEV
+4106 INTASAKTKLEI

-4127 IFKKVGPDQRPLKDA
+4127 IFKKTGPDQRPLKDA

-4164 NENGLIEFTN
+4164 NENGIIEFTN

-4225 KLISELVGLEPINVV
+4225 KLISLPVGLEPINVV

-4285 VTAKSGKDGK
+4285 VTAKSDKDGK

-4315 KYIRPKEYVKEFEY
+4315 KYMRPKEFAKEFEY

-4336 KLTPGYIAKDNTAT
+4336 KLTKGYIAKDNNAT

-4359 KNKAIPNNDNAFNS
+4359 KNKTIQSNDTAFNS

-4379 NHEKKTYNKDSSA
+4379 NHEKRTYNNDSSA

-4427 GHDPKANLYTAL
+4427 GHDPKANLYKAL
-4439 GGEENGTKPIVSTDT
+4439 GGEADGTTPIESTDT
-4454 IVLKLLAVPD
+4454 IVLKLIAVPD

-4471 INVKVTDSS
+4471 IKVTIKDGS
-4480 GTKEAD
+4480 GEKEAD

-4497 LSKEDN
+4497 LSKEDD
-4503 PTRGHP
+4503 PTKGHP
-4509 KKTKDV
+4509 KKTEDV

-4527 LRKFRTIQLSPVDV
+4527 LRKYRTIQLSPIDV
-4541 ENNKGQYPQTGGMGT
+4541 ENNKGQYPSTGGMGT